1 VARFPYETQLRG
13 EVSGKRHA
21 IIKPT
26 SVSTKVIL
34 IVFSATVAKL
44 RTHGLRDRNRA
55 TPTAFKL
62 TLEII
67 VHSQPYF

>member
-1 VARFPYETQLRG
+1 M
-13 EVSGKRHA
+13 
-21 IIKPT
+21 KPT

-44 RTHGLRDRNRA
+44 LTHGLRDRNRA